1 VKTLQDALAEFY
13 DASTLTSCDDYF
25 MGGKVKKAERAR
37 VLFLI
42 VNHKNII
49 GTGLHMSSANCSRF
63 SRAQMEALNAPA
75 GGNSL
80 QQRRTARFE

>member
-1 VKTLQDALAEFY
+1 MKTLQDALAELY

-49 GTGLHMSSANCSRF
+49 GTGLHMSSPNFKPVLACTNGKAQRPCWRQFFTAKAHCSF
-63 SRAQMEALNAPA
+63 
-75 GGNSL
+75 
-80 QQRRTARFE
+80 